1 MWCLCSDETDSV
13 QYHIDY
19 AELYRYETN
28 VIYPPMYAGTCQ
40 LSPVHSEEEMIG
52 GDFQANIGGVEHYR
66 KFGYKCKS
74 VHYEQ
79 FCEQIDVMNGHNFTQ
94 ASCRPRRPL
103 QRTYVVQ
110 TG

>member
-1 MWCLCSDETDSV
+1 MLGTAVWCLCSDETDSV

-40 LSPVHSEEEMIG
+40 LSPVHSEEDMIG

-66 KFGYKCKS
+66 RFGYK
-74 VHYEQ
+74 
-79 FCEQIDVMNGHNFTQ
+79 G
-94 ASCRPRRPL
+94 
-103 QRTYVVQ
+103 
-110 TG
+110 